1 MNLLTDDEIDAITDQ
16 QWDGIRGREIAAAHR
31 AYARAIEAALL
42 SKLTDGYV
50 VPEPVHHIMSDG
62 VSIGY
67 YSLDQLQAYAAGRA
81 AGLSAEPVAARW
93 PSVPGSHHYAG
104 AGGCSVGAFGP
115 DSEDLFTLD
124 QLTTAIAAARVQEN
138 ERCLAMMDAIGCDWR
153 DAGDMAKFYATNYLR
168 EAIRALLGK
177 EQS

>member
-16 QWDGIRGREIAAAHR
+16 QWGGIRGREIAAAHR
-31 AYARAIEAALL
+31 AYARAIEAAVIKRL
-42 SKLTDGYV
+42 SA
-50 VPEPVHHIMSDG
+50 G
-62 VSIGY
+62 VSV
-67 YSLDQLQAYAAGRA
+67 
-81 AGLSAEPVAARW
+81 EPVAARW

-177 EQS
+177 EPT